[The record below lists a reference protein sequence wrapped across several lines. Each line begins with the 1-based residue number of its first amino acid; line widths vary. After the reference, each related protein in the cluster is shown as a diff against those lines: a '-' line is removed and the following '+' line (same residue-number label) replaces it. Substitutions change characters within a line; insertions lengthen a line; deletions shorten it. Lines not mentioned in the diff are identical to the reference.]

1 MTAQKIGVAVLV
13 AAVTAATWAGPQ
25 AVTPR
30 FPTSDLVIAEEIVTP
45 PAATDTDAAPFLQA
59 AIDRTAQRGGGTVFA
74 AAGTY
79 RIASRIIVR
88 EGVTLRGDFSAQ
100 APGAGTLL
108 SITADKGRED
118 APATFS
124 IERGGGLVGL
134 TFWYPEQRLPDP
146 VPYPWTIKNAT
157 MPAND
162 NQTVAD
168 CTFVNAWKAICI
180 GPDGNELHTFRNLKI
195 CALKTGIEIDS
206 TTDIGRISKVT
217 VAPAVWLESGLPGVP
232 SASALRDHLLRE
244 DTVGVMIGR
253 SDWEY
258 IWRLEV
264 FGYRRGLVF
273 RKGARGTTN
282 AVMAESRLT
291 GCGRACE
298 VQALN
303 QVGLSAYCC
312 EFAGTEH
319 AWFGT
324 PSFDAV
330 VQFHSCRFDGV
341 TANDGSGVV
350 TFHACDLATAD
361 VTCVPDGQLT
371 AMDCALGRATLAA
384 RRVRL
389 LGFDAAKAR
398 VDGLDAAGDVM
409 VHAAACG
416 KAGEP
421 VVWGDP
427 PPFPRPKSDA
437 LFVVTAFGA
446 SPEREDNAAA
456 FQAALDKAGANP
468 GGGTVYV
475 PGGRYAF
482 RGDIVVPTGVELRGC
497 SDVPH
502 HTVSGGTVL
511 LVHHNR
517 GAESGSPFVS
527 LAGGSGLRG
536 VTFWYPE
543 QPLKAPE
550 PYPWTVRALGKHCWL
565 KDVTI
570 GNAWQ
575 AVDLATHRSDGH
587 RVSYLAG
594 AMFRRGLFVGGCKA
608 TGWIEDVQF
617 NPHYACRLPKDLPRV
632 EGERPGDVGG
642 RVIQFQREHLEGIV
656 IRDCR
661 DARLRGTFLYAAY
674 DGLAFRGDCRA
685 QVLMHGTDTGSRAV
699 VFEMTRGARVDMAL
713 TQLVSLGDWAQAA
726 IVTLPADRGTAR
738 LLNSQMWAGPATAIL
753 EGSGTVRLEQF
764 NTLTGPIEARAG
776 RLEVLNGVF
785 DRVLSPHLSFSA
797 PARGEVVGT
806 LFERGPLRVEAD
818 RRHVRTFANSLSSVP
833 PALDPG
839 DVPTQLASGFEPGE
853 PAAVVD
859 TVATR
864 GGGLRRVSDNRCGAV
879 ERADAHSGRYAVR
892 LAGGSDDP
900 AYSFVY
906 QTLFKQPVF
915 VMPDTVLTYW
925 FKPLNESGRGTGIDL
940 LFADGKTLRQ
950 SGSVDRDGIST
961 FPGVKRGRLDAWTQI
976 TVPLGKFAGNTIV
989 TVMAAY
995 DTRKG
1000 GGRFESLFDDLR
1012 IAPELSPAAWR
1023 VRLEPAGGR
1032 VARGTQIRLV
1042 KEPSVRVRYTL
1053 DGSAPKADSPEYKE
1067 PFTLTQRGVVEVQ
1080 VTPLTL
1086 DGALSEQV
1094 FGALYEVE

>member
-30 FPTSDLVIAEEIVTP
+30 FPKSDLVIAEEIVTP
-45 PAATDTDAAPFLQA
+45 PAATDTDAAPLLQV

-303 QVGLSAYCC
+303 QVGLSAYRCA
-312 EFAGTEH
+312 FAGTEH

-398 VDGLDAAGDVM
+398 VGGLDAAGDVM

-818 RRHVRTFANSLSSVP
+818 RRHVRTFANSLSTVP

-892 LAGGSDDP
+892 LAGVSDDP

-1080 VTPLTL
+1080 VAPLTL

>member
-1 MTAQKIGVAVLV
+1 M
-13 AAVTAATWAGPQ
+13 
-25 AVTPR
+25 
-30 FPTSDLVIAEEIVTP
+30 
-45 PAATDTDAAPFLQA
+45 
-59 AIDRTAQRGGGTVFA
+59 
-74 AAGTY
+74 
-79 RIASRIIVR
+79 
-88 EGVTLRGDFSAQ
+88 
-100 APGAGTLL
+100 

-892 LAGGSDDP
+892 LAGVSDDP

>member
-312 EFAGTEH
+312 AFAGTEH

-892 LAGGSDDP
+892 LAGVSDDP

>member
-45 PAATDTDAAPFLQA
+45 PAATDTDAAPLLQA

-511 LVHHNR
+511 LVYHNR

-818 RRHVRTFANSLSSVP
+818 RRHVRTFANSLSTVP

-839 DVPTQLASGFEPGE
+839 DMPTQLASGFEPGE

-892 LAGGSDDP
+892 LAGVSDDP

-1053 DGSAPKADSPEYKE
+1053 DGSAPKADSPEYRE

-1080 VTPLTL
+1080 VAPLTL

>member
-88 EGVTLRGDFSAQ
+88 EGVTLRGDFFAQ

-361 VTCVPDGQLT
+361 VTCVTDGQLT

-517 GAESGSPFVS
+517 GAESGVW
-527 LAGGSGLRG
+527 LA
-536 VTFWYPE
+536 
-543 QPLKAPE
+543 
-550 PYPWTVRALGKHCWL
+550 
-565 KDVTI
+565 
-570 GNAWQ
+570 
-575 AVDLATHRSDGH
+575 
-587 RVSYLAG
+587 
-594 AMFRRGLFVGGCKA
+594 
-608 TGWIEDVQF
+608 
-617 NPHYACRLPKDLPRV
+617 
-632 EGERPGDVGG
+632 
-642 RVIQFQREHLEGIV
+642 
-656 IRDCR
+656 
-661 DARLRGTFLYAAY
+661 
-674 DGLAFRGDCRA
+674 
-685 QVLMHGTDTGSRAV
+685 
-699 VFEMTRGARVDMAL
+699 
-713 TQLVSLGDWAQAA
+713 
-726 IVTLPADRGTAR
+726 
-738 LLNSQMWAGPATAIL
+738 
-753 EGSGTVRLEQF
+753 
-764 NTLTGPIEARAG
+764 
-776 RLEVLNGVF
+776 
-785 DRVLSPHLSFSA
+785 A
-797 PARGEVVGT
+797 PA
-806 LFERGPLRVEAD
+806 
-818 RRHVRTFANSLSSVP
+818 
-833 PALDPG
+833 
-839 DVPTQLASGFEPGE
+839 
-853 PAAVVD
+853 
-859 TVATR
+859 
-864 GGGLRRVSDNRCGAV
+864 CGA
-879 ERADAHSGRYAVR
+879 
-892 LAGGSDDP
+892 
-900 AYSFVY
+900 
-906 QTLFKQPVF
+906 
-915 VMPDTVLTYW
+915 
-925 FKPLNESGRGTGIDL
+925 
-940 LFADGKTLRQ
+940 
-950 SGSVDRDGIST
+950 
-961 FPGVKRGRLDAWTQI
+961 
-976 TVPLGKFAGNTIV
+976 
-989 TVMAAY
+989 
-995 DTRKG
+995 
-1000 GGRFESLFDDLR
+1000 
-1012 IAPELSPAAWR
+1012 
-1023 VRLEPAGGR
+1023 
-1032 VARGTQIRLV
+1032 
-1042 KEPSVRVRYTL
+1042 
-1053 DGSAPKADSPEYKE
+1053 
-1067 PFTLTQRGVVEVQ
+1067 
-1080 VTPLTL
+1080 
-1086 DGALSEQV
+1086 
-1094 FGALYEVE
+1094 

>member
-25 AVTPR
+25 AVTHR

-88 EGVTLRGDFSAQ
+88 EGVTLRGDFFAQ

-232 SASALRDHLLRE
+232 SASALRDHLLRK

-312 EFAGTEH
+312 EFAGSEH

-511 LVHHNR
+511 LVYHNR

-892 LAGGSDDP
+892 LAGVSDDP

>member
-892 LAGGSDDP
+892 LAGVSDDP

>member
-30 FPTSDLVIAEEIVTP
+30 FPKSDLVIAEEIVTP
-45 PAATDTDAAPFLQA
+45 PAATDTDAAPLLQV

-303 QVGLSAYCC
+303 QVGLSAYRCA
-312 EFAGTEH
+312 FAGTEH
-319 AWFGT
+319 AWFGI

-330 VQFHSCRFDGV
+330 VQFHSCRFEGV

-818 RRHVRTFANSLSSVP
+818 RRHVRTFANSLSTVP

-892 LAGGSDDP
+892 LAGVSDDP

>member
-45 PAATDTDAAPFLQA
+45 PAATDTDAAPLLQA

-818 RRHVRTFANSLSSVP
+818 RRHVRTFANSLSTVP

-839 DVPTQLASGFEPGE
+839 DMPTQLASGFEPGE

-892 LAGGSDDP
+892 LAGVSDDP

-1053 DGSAPKADSPEYKE
+1053 DGSAPKADSPEYRE

-1080 VTPLTL
+1080 VAPLTL

>member
-45 PAATDTDAAPFLQA
+45 PAATDTDAAPLLQA

-416 KAGEP
+416 KASEP

-511 LVHHNR
+511 LVYHNR

-587 RVSYLAG
+587 RISYLAG
-594 AMFRRGLFVGGCKA
+594 AMFRRGLFLGGCKA

-674 DGLAFRGDCRA
+674 DGLAFRGDCRTR
-685 QVLMHGTDTGSRAV
+685 VLMHGTDTGSRAV

-726 IVTLPADRGTAR
+726 IVTLPADRGTVR

-892 LAGGSDDP
+892 LAGVSDDP

-906 QTLFKQPVF
+906 QALFKQPVF

-1012 IAPELSPAAWR
+1012 ITPELSPAAWR

>member
-282 AVMAESRLT
+282 AVMAESRLA

-511 LVHHNR
+511 LVYHNR

-892 LAGGSDDP
+892 LAGVSDDP

>member
-88 EGVTLRGDFSAQ
+88 EGVTLRGDFFAQ

-892 LAGGSDDP
+892 LAGVSDDP

>member
-1 MTAQKIGVAVLV
+1 MIAQKIGVAVLV

-45 PAATDTDAAPFLQA
+45 PAAADTDAAPLLQA

-511 LVHHNR
+511 LVYHNR

-632 EGERPGDVGG
+632 EGERPGDVSG

-818 RRHVRTFANSLSSVP
+818 RRHVRTFANSLSTVP

-839 DVPTQLASGFEPGE
+839 DMPTQLASGFEPGE

-892 LAGGSDDP
+892 LAGVSDDP

-1053 DGSAPKADSPEYKE
+1053 DGSAPKADSPEYRE

-1080 VTPLTL
+1080 VAPLTL

>member
-312 EFAGTEH
+312 AFAGTEH

-511 LVHHNR
+511 LVYHNR

-892 LAGGSDDP
+892 LAGVSDDP

>member
-312 EFAGTEH
+312 AFAGTEH

-511 LVHHNR
+511 LVYHNR

-753 EGSGTVRLEQF
+753 EGNGTVRLEQF

-776 RLEVLNGVF
+776 RGEVLNGVF

-892 LAGGSDDP
+892 LAGVSDDP

>member
-303 QVGLSAYCC
+303 QVGLSAYRC
-312 EFAGTEH
+312 EFAGAEH

-818 RRHVRTFANSLSSVP
+818 RRHVRTFANSLSTVP

-892 LAGGSDDP
+892 LAGVSDDP

-989 TVMAAY
+989 TAMAAY

>member
-1 MTAQKIGVAVLV
+1 MIAQKIGVAVLV

-45 PAATDTDAAPFLQA
+45 PAATDTDAAPLLQA

-303 QVGLSAYCC
+303 QVGLSAYRCA
-312 EFAGTEH
+312 FAGTEH
-319 AWFGT
+319 AWLGT
-324 PSFDAV
+324 SSFDAV

-371 AMDCALGRATLAA
+371 AMDCALERATLAA

-818 RRHVRTFANSLSSVP
+818 RRHVRTFANSLSTVP

-839 DVPTQLASGFEPGE
+839 DMPTQLASGFEPGE

-864 GGGLRRVSDNRCGAV
+864 GGGLRRVSDNRCGVV

-892 LAGGSDDP
+892 LAGVSDDP

-961 FPGVKRGRLDAWTQI
+961 FPGIKRGRLDAWTQI

-1053 DGSAPKADSPEYKE
+1053 DGSAPKADSPEYRE

-1080 VTPLTL
+1080 VAPLTL

>member
-892 LAGGSDDP
+892 LAGVSDDP

-1080 VTPLTL
+1080 VAPLTL

>member
-30 FPTSDLVIAEEIVTP
+30 FPKSDLVIAEEIVTP
-45 PAATDTDAAPFLQA
+45 PAATDTDAAPLLQA

-511 LVHHNR
+511 LVYHNR

-892 LAGGSDDP
+892 LAGVSDDP

>member
-416 KAGEP
+416 KTGEP

-511 LVHHNR
+511 LVYHNR

-892 LAGGSDDP
+892 LAGVSDDP

>member
-45 PAATDTDAAPFLQA
+45 PAATDTDAAPLLQA

-371 AMDCALGRATLAA
+371 AMDCALERATLAA

-818 RRHVRTFANSLSSVP
+818 RRHVRTFANSLSTVP

-839 DVPTQLASGFEPGE
+839 DMPTQLASGFEPGE

-892 LAGGSDDP
+892 LAGVSDDP

-961 FPGVKRGRLDAWTQI
+961 FPGIKRGRLDAWTQI

>member
-30 FPTSDLVIAEEIVTP
+30 FPKSDLVIAEEIVTP
-45 PAATDTDAAPFLQA
+45 PAAADTDAAPLLQA

-232 SASALRDHLLRE
+232 SASALCDYLLRE

-303 QVGLSAYCC
+303 QVGLSAYRCA
-312 EFAGTEH
+312 FAGAEH

-371 AMDCALGRATLAA
+371 AMDCALGHATLAA

-398 VDGLDAAGDVM
+398 VDGLDAADDVM

-511 LVHHNR
+511 LVYHNR

-892 LAGGSDDP
+892 LAGVSDDP

-989 TVMAAY
+989 TAMAAY

-1053 DGSAPKADSPEYKE
+1053 DGSAPKADSPEYRE

>member
-30 FPTSDLVIAEEIVTP
+30 FPKSDLVIAEEIVTP
-45 PAATDTDAAPFLQA
+45 PAATDTDAAPLLQA

-303 QVGLSAYCC
+303 QVGLSAYRCA
-312 EFAGTEH
+312 FAGTEH

-818 RRHVRTFANSLSSVP
+818 RRHVRTFANSLSTVP

-892 LAGGSDDP
+892 LAGVSDDP

-989 TVMAAY
+989 TAMAAY

-1080 VTPLTL
+1080 VAPLTL

>member
-511 LVHHNR
+511 LVYHNR

>member
-30 FPTSDLVIAEEIVTP
+30 FPASDLVIAEEIVTP
-45 PAATDTDAAPFLQA
+45 PAATDTDAAPLLQA

-511 LVHHNR
+511 LVYHNR

-536 VTFWYPE
+536 VTFWYSE

-818 RRHVRTFANSLSSVP
+818 RRHVRTFANSLSTVP

-839 DVPTQLASGFEPGE
+839 DMPTQLASGFEPGE

-892 LAGGSDDP
+892 LAGVSDDP

>member
-45 PAATDTDAAPFLQA
+45 PAATDTDAAPLLQA

-511 LVHHNR
+511 LVYHNR

-594 AMFRRGLFVGGCKA
+594 AMFRRGLFLGGCKA

-818 RRHVRTFANSLSSVP
+818 RRHVRTFANSLSTVP

-839 DVPTQLASGFEPGE
+839 DMPTQLASGFEPGE

-892 LAGGSDDP
+892 LAGVSDDP

-1080 VTPLTL
+1080 VAPLTL

>member
-371 AMDCALGRATLAA
+371 AMDCALERATLAA

-632 EGERPGDVGG
+632 EGERPGDVSG

-818 RRHVRTFANSLSSVP
+818 RRHVRTFANSLSTVP

-839 DVPTQLASGFEPGE
+839 DMPTQLASGFEPGE

-892 LAGGSDDP
+892 LAGVSDDP

-1053 DGSAPKADSPEYKE
+1053 DGSAPKADSPEYRE

-1080 VTPLTL
+1080 VAPLTL

>member
-511 LVHHNR
+511 LVYHNR

-892 LAGGSDDP
+892 LAGVSDDP